1 MSQKT
6 FRIRVASIK
15 DAEEL
20 LLIYAPYVTE
30 TAITFEYEVPSI
42 EEFRKRIQRTLE
54 NYPYIVAECD
64 GELLGY
70 AYTGV
75 FKDRAAYD
83 WSVETSIY
91 IKGEMKGLG
100 IGRKLYEA
108 IERISKAQNI
118 LNLNACISYP
128 EICDQYLTRNSVEFH
143 EYLGFQMVGEFHKCG
158 YKFCTWYNMVWMEK
172 LLGSHT
178 SAPLPVIPFS
188 QMSADVLR
196 DIGIEL

>member
-1 MSQKT
+1 MNQQSV
-6 FRIRVASIK
+6 RIRVASIK

-20 LLIYAPYVTE
+20 LRIYAPYVTE

-42 EEFRKRIQRTLE
+42 GEFRKRMERTLE

-91 IKGEMKGLG
+91 VKGEMRGLG
-100 IGRKLYEA
+100 IGRKLYDA
-108 IERISKAQNI
+108 IERISQAQNI

-128 EICDQYLTRNSVEFH
+128 EICDPYLTRNSVEFH
-143 EYLGFQMVGEFHKCG
+143 EHLGFQMAGRFHKCG
-158 YKFCTWYNMVWMEK
+158 YKFRTWYDMVWMEK

-188 QMSADVLR
+188 QMRADVLYG
-196 DIGIEL
+196 IGVEI